1 MGLLSRVIGPEPTP
15 EERLRKM
22 EIEHAERM
30 KLIETGQPLPEV
42 AIARAKAASVQASM
56 DAAKANVRAIFGALG
71 PAAVFGVTT
80 GITAIILHG
89 ADKSNHLVMLLILW
103 PCAATVCLA
112 LVTALWFGAAKGVA
126 PPKLLARLPK
136 TTPIPSARTPSPD
149 DYEGSDVDTSD
160 LTQEEIDKLARAIQK

>member
-42 AIARAKAASVQASM
+42 AIARAKAAQVQASM
-56 DAAKANVRAIFGALG
+56 DAAKANVRAIFSALG

-80 GITAIILHG
+80 GITAIILHE
-89 ADKSNHLVMLLILW
+89 ADKSNHLMMMLILW
-103 PCAATVCLA
+103 PCAAIVCLG
-112 LVTALWFGAAKGVA
+112 LVAALWFGAVKGVV
-126 PPKLLARLPK
+126 PQKVLDRLPK
-136 TTPIPSARTPSPD
+136 PAGRPTPLAMLLGDEATDMDTT
-149 DYEGSDVDTSD
+149 D
-160 LTQEEIDKLARAIQK
+160 LTHEEIEKLARAIQK